1 MKISQTYIVEAEK
14 AILSDI
20 NTSDSFPIN
29 CSISMEHH
37 ECLREKWILIQDDEI
52 NSYHQFASNGYGM
65 QSFGFYKANNGK
77 IYIID
82 AFMNDIRKIYLV
94 TEDCH
99 FVRDLV

>member
-1 MKISQTYIVEAEK
+1 MKLSEEYIKIAEEYIV
-14 AILSDI
+14 SN
-20 NTSDSFPIN
+20 NTSTEYNF
-29 CSISMEHH
+29 ISHQISLNDY
-37 ECLREKWILIQDDEI
+37 ECLREKWILIQDDKI